1 MIVLSVGLNNNH
13 ILWSLR
19 INGWD
24 NSYVY
29 YEIYYD
35 EKTDTVNFDGSSGI
49 KIGWVDNQEELLRQK
64 ISQE

>member
-1 MIVLSVGLNNNH
+1 M
-13 ILWSLR
+13 
-19 INGWD
+19 
-24 NSYVY
+24 Y

-49 KIGWVDNQEELLRQK
+49 KIGWVDNQEELLRQE